1 MHSQREQ
8 NCILC
13 SMTKMQRK
21 KKATPKKKSEAF
33 VYPEDTEQ
41 WLSDLIDIG
50 ENVVLSYEAY
60 LLDQADHVQL
70 SRVMQKLRATLP
82 MKSKKPRF
90 FEKDNESK

>member
-1 MHSQREQ
+1 
-8 NCILC
+8 
-13 SMTKMQRK
+13 MQRK
-21 KKATPKKKSEAF
+21 KKATPKKKNEAF

-50 ENVVLSYEAY
+50 ENVVLSYEGY
-60 LLDQADHVQL
+60 LLDQVDHVQL

-82 MKSKKPRF
+82 MKSRKPRF